1 MQLTNFQRVCRL
13 GADLLQHPGNLPR
26 YVSNN
31 LVARRSPIELALPWF
46 SYAAIDF
53 LDANLRRDMRVFEFG
68 SGGSTIFFAER
79 CATVRAVE
87 EEPKWAARVR
97 VHAAERRLENLEV
110 VNAPFDF
117 SEPQGFESSKYLAQV
132 RSGKWDVIVID
143 GADNDFTIRPRCFG
157 AAESQVNPGGMIV
170 IDDSW
175 RYVQLRAAS
184 GARRVEVF
192 ESVGPARFGVTSTD
206 IYFY

>member
-13 GADLLQHPGNLPR
+13 GADLLHHPRNVPR
-26 YVSNN
+26 YVATN
-31 LVARRSPIELALPWF
+31 LVGRRSPIELALPWF

-53 LDANLRRDMRVFEFG
+53 LEMNLRRDAEVFEFG

-79 CATVRAVE
+79 CAAVRAVE

-97 VHAAERRLENLEV
+97 IHAAERGLENVRV

-117 SEPQGFESSKYLAQV
+117 SDPREFESSDYLAQV
-132 RSGKWDVIVID
+132 RGGTWDVIVID
-143 GADNDFTIRPRCFG
+143 GFDNDFTIRPICFR
-157 AAESQVNPGGMIV
+157 AAESQVKAGGMIIV
-170 IDDSW
+170 DDSW
-175 RYVQLRAAS
+175 RYTELRTANR
-184 GARRVEVF
+184 ARRVQVF

>member
-13 GADLLQHPGNLPR
+13 GADLLQHPRNVPR
-26 YVSNN
+26 YVANN
-31 LVARRSPIELALPWF
+31 LVARRSPIEMALPWF

-53 LDANLRRDMRVFEFG
+53 LDANLRRDMHVFEFG

-79 CATVRAVE
+79 CASVRAVE

-97 VHAAERRLENLEV
+97 VHAAERGLDNLEIA
-110 VNAPFDF
+110 NAPFNF
-117 SEPQGFESSKYLAQV
+117 SNPQNFLTSDYLAQV
-132 RSGKWDVIVID
+132 RAGVWDVIVVD
-143 GADNDFTIRPRCFG
+143 GADNDFTIRPICFG
-157 AAESQVNPGGMIV
+157 AAESQVKPGGMIV
-170 IDDSW
+170 VDDSW
-175 RYVQLRAAS
+175 RYTQLRAANR
-184 GARRVEVF
+184 ARRLEVF